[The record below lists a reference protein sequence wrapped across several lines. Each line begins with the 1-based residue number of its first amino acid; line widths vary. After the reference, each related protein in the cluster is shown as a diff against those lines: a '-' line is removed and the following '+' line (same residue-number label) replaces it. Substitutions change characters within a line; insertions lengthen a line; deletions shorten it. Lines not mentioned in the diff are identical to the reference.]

1 MVGWHYTS
9 TKQVKNI
16 VINIIYYNIN
26 IDIIVVFILLLC
38 LYSYDIDPEN
48 DSFDGI
54 THLVEHPIQLKPPA
68 EPTKPVEI
76 SVILTAKERKKLR
89 RQNRLEAQKEQQEK
103 VRMGLLPPPEPKGQ
117 AVICINDLNM
127 YLTDCTC
134 TSLSGPRK
142 FNLFLQTQLG
152 CVI

>member
-1 MVGWHYTS
+1 MEWWDGIILQQNRLKHT
-9 TKQVKNI
+9 
-16 VINIIYYNIN
+16 VIHIIYCNIN
-26 IDIIVVFILLLC
+26 IDLNLVFILLLC

-117 AVICINDLNM
+117 AVICVNDV
-127 YLTDCTC
+127 YITDC
-134 TSLSGPRK
+134 S
-142 FNLFLQTQLG
+142 
-152 CVI
+152 